1 MVSAIQTKSPLPF
14 TTTCSQSDDKYDPDK
29 LVLDVE
35 ELARSNFAPRAAC
48 HDQNGSFPRENF
60 DDLRRAGLLAL
71 CIPREYGGLGADF
84 PTYAR
89 VSTAIA
95 KHCAATAFT
104 FNMHSCNLMWIGM
117 LADQVAMQPA
127 ERRLLNLL
135 RTRHYKRVVEDGA
148 IFAQPISEGG
158 PGVSV
163 GTPYSTSAK
172 PVPGGWV
179 ITGRKIFASL
189 AGEADYYGTACTE
202 VGGTDT
208 ADTLYLAVAADSN
221 GIKVIDDDDLV
232 GMRGTVSRTIIFDN
246 VFVPH
251 HDQLMPRGVY
261 HRVTQIWP
269 HMFLTL
275 TPTFLGIAEAAYN
288 FTLGYLRGTTQ
299 GDSNVEKTV
308 KPIKQFAVAEM
319 FILLEQMRA
328 LFDRAFKEAHALPT
342 HEQRMRAW
350 ACQYTIM
357 EQANEICQRAIR
369 TCGGRCL
376 LQNMPLERYFRDA
389 RCGAVLRPWS
399 ADRCLELLGEAA
411 LSDEF

>member
-1 MVSAIQTKSPLPF
+1 
-14 TTTCSQSDDKYDPDK
+14 
-29 LVLDVE
+29 
-35 ELARSNFAPRAAC
+35 
-48 HDQNGSFPRENF
+48 
-60 DDLRRAGLLAL
+60 
-71 CIPREYGGLGADF
+71 
-84 PTYAR
+84 
-89 VSTAIA
+89 
-95 KHCAATAFT
+95 
-104 FNMHSCNLMWIGM
+104 
-117 LADQVAMQPA
+117 MQPA

-163 GTPYSTSAK
+163 GTPYGTSAK

-179 ITGRKIFASL
+179 ISGRKIFASL

-202 VGGTDT
+202 VGSTDVT
-208 ADTLYLAVAADSN
+208 DTLYLAVSADSH
-221 GIKVIDDDDLV
+221 GVKIIDDDDLV
-232 GMRGTVSRTIIFDN
+232 GMRGTVSRTIVFEN
-246 VFVPH
+246 VFVPQD
-251 HDQLMPRGVY
+251 DQLMPRGVY
-261 HRVTQIWP
+261 HRVTQTWP

-275 TPTFLGIAEAAYN
+275 TPTFLGIAEAAYS
-288 FTLGYLRGTTQ
+288 FTVGYLRGKTQ
-299 GDSNVEKTV
+299 GNGHATRVV
-308 KPIKQFAVAEM
+308 QPIKQFAVAEM
-319 FILLEQMRA
+319 FILLEQMRV
-328 LFDRAFKEAHALPT
+328 LFDRAFKEARALPT

-357 EQANEICQRAIR
+357 EHANEICQRAIR

-411 LSDEF
+411 LNDEF